1 MRILLNTKKIARIIG
16 DLSGHTNDMNKQ
28 YFKPVQAV
36 LLVCTVLLLSGCG
49 SLANKNFPTL
59 SGIKKVAQ
67 DAMTPEQQK
76 DAIRDLTLEQK
87 SHQDSAIAEIER
99 K

>member
-1 MRILLNTKKIARIIG
+1 MIKEYLKT
-16 DLSGHTNDMNKQ
+16 
-28 YFKPVQAV
+28 VQTV
-36 LLVCTVLLLSGCG
+36 LLVCTVLLLAGCG

-76 DAIRDLTLEQK
+76 DAIRDLTLEKK
-87 SHQDSAIAEIER
+87 SHEESAIAEIER